1 MKLFSV
7 EEANRLIPELQP
19 LVRQVAILWQNITDL
34 QPEIQLARNNAEFG
48 GGSPVGAYYI
58 EEVTTFLKAVNRV
71 EKRGVLIKDYK
82 IGLCD
87 FPHLRDGR
95 IIYLCWK
102 MDEDLVHYWHEV
114 DAGFSGRQPL

>member
-19 LVRQVAILWQNITDL
+19 LVRQVAILWQNITAL